1 MAEEYPQIKLNYS
14 RDLEID
20 QFNLELELLA
30 IAKQIMAYSE
40 AHVQAQFNRD
50 RAKQRRDVAEAELD
64 LVARSEPYPEDIPIS
79 AKTGQPT
86 ETAVVNWIHKQPKY
100 QEAQLQR
107 QQDEYVVNMLQAA
120 VFAFQAK
127 KTALENLVRLFGM
140 KYYAEPY
147 DSGSEIKTKGMEQ
160 GRLVATEAM
169 RKTMG
174 PAGLP
179 KVNQVPSVPPCK
191 PPVPATT
198 TDKHGHRYAVGP
210 ITESGQHF
218 FTVGPFPEVQQAL
231 ECNGCTGQGIYR
243 LTREQPDEL
252 IYVWVKEINQWEEL
266 ALAESYLRKPNPP
279 GLPSLPPRPPQ
290 RPLPKAK

>member
-1 MAEEYPQIKLNYS
+1 VIILAEEYPQIKLNYS

-20 QFNLELELLA
+20 QYNLELELLA

-86 ETAVVNWIHKQPKY
+86 ETAVVNWIHKQSKY

-147 DSGSEIKTKGMEQ
+147 DQPGSDLKAKGMEQ
-160 GRLVATEAM
+160 GRLAATEAM
-169 RKTMG
+169 RK
-174 PAGLP
+174 LP
-179 KVNQVPSVPPCK
+179 VDGNTPKASVNLG
-191 PPVPATT
+191 PVPTLT
-198 TDKHGHRYAVGP
+198 TDKDGHRYAIGLAQAP
-210 ITESGQHF
+210 FQGA
-218 FTVGPFPEVQQAL
+218 FTFGPFPELQQAL
-231 ECNGCTGQGIYR
+231 DCPGTSGLGIYR
-243 LTREQPDEL
+243 LTRERPDEL
-252 IYVWVKEINQWEEL
+252 IYVWDMKLNGSADWIKEPSETT
-266 ALAESYLRKPNPP
+266 SRPT
-279 GLPSLPPRPPQ
+279 SLPPRPPQ

>member
-20 QFNLELELLA
+20 QYNLELELLA

-64 LVARSEPYPEDIPIS
+64 LVARSEPYPKDIPIS

-86 ETAVVNWIHKQPKY
+86 ETAVVNWIHKQAKY
-100 QEAQLQR
+100 QEAQLQQ

-147 DSGSEIKTKGMEQ
+147 DAGSEIKTKAMEQ
-160 GRLVATEAM
+160 GRLAATEAM
-169 RKTMG
+169 RKLPIDGNTPKVSVNLG
-174 PAGLP
+174 PAP
-179 KVNQVPSVPPCK
+179 A
-191 PPVPATT
+191 PVKAPAPDR
-198 TDKHGHRYAVGP
+198 DKDAHRYAIGIVAHQ
-210 ITESGQHF
+210 IQ
-218 FTVGPFPEVQQAL
+218 GPFTAGPWPELTQAL
-231 ECNGCTGQGIYR
+231 DWTGVDGQGIYR

-252 IYVWVKEINQWEEL
+252 IYVWNNDNWEP
-266 ALAESYLRKPNPP
+266 AEAMPRVAAPKPT
-279 GLPSLPPRPPQ
+279 SLPPRPPA
-290 RPLPKAK
+290 RPPLLKRS

>member
-1 MAEEYPQIKLNYS
+1 VKVLAEEYPQIKLNYS

-20 QFNLELELLA
+20 QYNLELELLA

-86 ETAVVNWIHKQPKY
+86 ETAVVNWIRKQLKY

-147 DSGSEIKTKGMEQ
+147 DQPGSDLKAKGMEQ
-160 GRLVATEAM
+160 GRLAATEAM
-169 RKTMG
+169 RKLPVDGNT
-174 PAGLP
+174 P
-179 KVNQVPSVPPCK
+179 KVSVNLS
-191 PPVPATT
+191 PVPTPT
-198 TDKHGHRYAVGP
+198 TDKDGHRYAIGP
-210 ITESGQHF
+210 ITENGYHS
-218 FTVGPFPEVQQAL
+218 FTAGPFPEVQQAL
-231 ECNGCTGQGIYR
+231 DCIPGGLPAGIYR

-252 IYVWVKEINQWEEL
+252 IYVWNNDNWEP
-266 ALAESYLRKPNPP
+266 AEAMPRVAAPKPT
-279 GLPSLPPRPPQ
+279 SLPPRPPA
-290 RPLPKAK
+290 RPPLLKRS

>member
-1 MAEEYPQIKLNYS
+1 MAEEYPEIKLNYS

-64 LVARSEPYPEDIPIS
+64 LVARSEPYPGDIPIS

-147 DSGSEIKTKGMEQ
+147 DAGGEIKARAMEQ
-160 GRLVATEAM
+160 GRLAATEAM

-179 KVNQVPSVPPCK
+179 EVNQVP
-191 PPVPATT
+191 PVPSCKSPAPA
-198 TDKHGHRYAVGP
+198 TDKDGHRYAIGP
-210 ITESGQHF
+210 ITESGQHP
-218 FTVGPFPEVQQAL
+218 FTAGPFPELQQAL
-231 ECNGCTGQGIYR
+231 ECAGCPGQGIYR

-252 IYVWVKEINQWEEL
+252 IYVWGPRFDNSVGWGL
-266 ALAESYLRKPNPP
+266 LAEPP
-279 GLPSLPPRPPQ
+279 KTSLPPRPPQ
-290 RPLPKAK
+290 RPLPKRD

>member
-1 MAEEYPQIKLNYS
+1 MAEEYPEIKLNYS

-20 QFNLELELLA
+20 QYNLELELLA

-64 LVARSEPYPEDIPIS
+64 LVARSEPYPGDIPIS
-79 AKTGQPT
+79 TKTGQPT

-147 DSGSEIKTKGMEQ
+147 DAGSEINTKGMKQ
-160 GRLVATEAM
+160 GRLAATEAM
-169 RKTMG
+169 RKNPG
-174 PAGLP
+174 IIKKIAPLAAA
-179 KVNQVPSVPPCK
+179 PS
-191 PPVPATT
+191 
-198 TDKHGHRYAVGP
+198 TDKDGHCYAIGL
-210 ITESGQHF
+210 ITETGRHP
-218 FTVGPFPEVQQAL
+218 FTAGPFPELQHAL
-231 ECNGCTGQGIYR
+231 EYNNAPGQGIYC
-243 LTREQPDEL
+243 LTRECPDEL
-252 IYVWVKEINQWEEL
+252 IYIWNNDNWEP
-266 ALAESYLRKPNPP
+266 AKAMPRVAASKPT
-279 GLPSLPPRPPQ
+279 SLPLRTPQ